1 VIVLNE
7 IENENGVSRG
17 WYLGLTK
24 FTNELID
31 VSMYYFEFYEQ
42 NALLMSLKAN

>member
-1 VIVLNE
+1 
-7 IENENGVSRG
+7 
-17 WYLGLTK
+17 LTK

-42 NALLMSLKAN
+42 NALLMSEMKPQS